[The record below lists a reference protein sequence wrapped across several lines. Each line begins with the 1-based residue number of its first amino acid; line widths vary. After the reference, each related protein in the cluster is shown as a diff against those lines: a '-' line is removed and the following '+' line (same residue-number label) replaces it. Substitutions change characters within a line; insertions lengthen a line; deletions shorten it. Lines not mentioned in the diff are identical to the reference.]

1 MASLSP
7 VVMCHS
13 GQIYYECDCSV
24 VQMTNGRYAFKAVQ
38 FGKPGCHVYKF
49 TTKSNYDMYCYNL
62 TRPPDEVECKSVRSK
77 LPEELSV
84 DSDSDEVEC
93 KLSVVDVD
101 MLIADPTRWH
111 WTQ

>member
-24 VQMTNGRYAFKAVQ
+24 VHMTNGRYAYKAVQ

-49 TTKSNYDMYCYNL
+49 TTKANYDMYCYNL
-62 TRPPDEVECKSVRSK
+62 TRPP
-77 LPEELSV
+77 
-84 DSDSDEVEC
+84 DEVEC